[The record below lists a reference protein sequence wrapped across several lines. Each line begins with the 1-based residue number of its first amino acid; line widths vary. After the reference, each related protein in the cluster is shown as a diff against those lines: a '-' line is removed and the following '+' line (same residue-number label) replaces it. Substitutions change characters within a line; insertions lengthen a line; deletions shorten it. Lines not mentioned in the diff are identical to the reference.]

1 VSCVGDKQRFVMV
14 ERVSPG
20 SEMNSETKTDG
31 CAICKLVGRRLRT
44 RRTELGLAVDR
55 VAEKIDIA
63 ARKYEGCEAG
73 DAQTPAMLLAK
84 MASLFGVPVLWFF
97 QGVVCRVEIGDD
109 PTSDFEG
116 PYVYPI
122 TTMEQRLHFLTE
134 SFRELDLEGQQYLLT
149 IIGTLSQ
156 SKSNG
161 MEY

>member
-20 SEMNSETKTDG
+20 SETNSETKTGG

-63 ARKYEGCEAG
+63 ARKYEGYEAG

-116 PYVYPI
+116 
-122 TTMEQRLHFLTE
+122 TMEQRLHFLTE